1 MKTKLLFLI
10 FVLPYYI
17 TSNSLRAQIS
27 KQEIITELNSIDNK
41 FHPNQ
46 EIAEQFQLGH
56 STIES
61 ENLITDISEK
71 EDKTTEVVALTYYRR
86 FYPDNYSKIII
97 YLKKSTP
104 IAILK
109 EKKVTVTSSYNSG
122 ITEILTS
129 LTRFYV
135 YNWEKWEIEK
145 EIIKDGGFLLESN
158 IDKKEIENIINK
170 SKKE

>member
-109 EKKVTVTSSYNSG
+109 EKKVT
-122 ITEILTS
+122 
-129 LTRFYV
+129 
-135 YNWEKWEIEK
+135 
-145 EIIKDGGFLLESN
+145 
-158 IDKKEIENIINK
+158 
-170 SKKE
+170 